1 MKPQSLNRAV
11 LVNGSGFKVMMLAT
25 FMILLIASHY
35 AYAVD
40 LLAGTDTDIKDTIA
54 GTGRHWLLYIDGI
67 AAVLM
72 FATRK
77 NVVILGS
84 ILVITVFINVLL
96 FMAK

>member
-1 MKPQSLNRAV
+1 MKPQLLYRAV
-11 LVNGSGFKVMMLAT
+11 LVNGSSCKVMMLAT
-25 FMILLIASHY
+25 FIILLIASHY

-67 AAVLM
+67 AALLM
-72 FATRK
+72 FAMRK
-77 NVVILGS
+77 NVMVLGS
-84 ILVITVFINVLL
+84 ILVITLFINLLL